1 MLPNMN
7 YMPVEELVW
16 MKRGELM
23 REFEQLRL
31 ERAARL
37 SNPGLLERAML
48 ALARLMVS
56 AGQQLRAQYTIPR
69 QAQLDAAAR
78 FAA

>member
-23 REFEQLRL
+23 KEFEQLRL
-31 ERAARL
+31 ERAARI

-48 ALARLMVS
+48 SIARLLVN
-56 AGQQLRAQYTIPR
+56 AGQQLREQYTIPR
-69 QAQLDAAAR
+69 QGQLDAAAR
-78 FAA
+78 YAA

>member
-23 REFEQLRL
+23 REFEELRL
-31 ERAARL
+31 ERVARI
-37 SNPGLLERAML
+37 SNPGLLERAL
-48 ALARLMVS
+48 LSVARLLVS
-56 AGQQLRAQYTIPR
+56 AGEQLHEQYTIPR

-78 FAA
+78 YAA